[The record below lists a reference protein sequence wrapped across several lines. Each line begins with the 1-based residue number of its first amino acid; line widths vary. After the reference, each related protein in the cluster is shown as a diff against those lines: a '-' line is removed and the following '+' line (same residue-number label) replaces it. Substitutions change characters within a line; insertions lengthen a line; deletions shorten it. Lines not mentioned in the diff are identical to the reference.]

1 MESIVHQP
9 CPICHSNEGLNLI
22 VNISEIPYFGEHTEM
37 TIVCNSCGW
46 KNTDFIPAEG
56 KKPSAWSIIV
66 SSADDLA
73 TRVVRSSSCTVRLV
87 ELGLEVEPGDNAT
100 GYVSNV
106 EGVFK
111 RFEDAIGIIYRSALS
126 EGEKGKKDVEACE
139 ELIGKINS
147 IKNGNSSVELLLLD
161 PMGHSQILHQKAKSW
176 DLKKEDIANLSLGPQ
191 IPVFDS
197 SDLDDSF
204 KMAT

>member
-1 MESIVHQP
+1 MESIVQQP
-9 CPICHSNEGLNLI
+9 CPICHSNEGLTLI

-37 TIVCNSCGW
+37 TLVCNSCGW

-56 KKPSAWSIIV
+56 KKPGAWSLIV
-66 SSADDLA
+66 SSTNDLT

-100 GYVSNV
+100 GYVSNI

-126 EGEKGKKDVEACE
+126 EGDDGQNDVNACE
-139 ELIGKINS
+139 ELIGKINA
-147 IKNGNSSVELLLLD
+147 IKNGDSSVELLLLD
-161 PMGHSQILHQKAKSW
+161 PMGHSQILHDKAKSW
-176 DLKKEDIANLSLGPQ
+176 NLGSEEIASLAVGPQ
-191 IPVFDS
+191 IPIFDS
-197 SDLDDSF
+197 SDLD
-204 KMAT
+204 